1 MRALRQSCKQCARQR
16 GSGRRGSAKV
26 SRRAE
31 RTRPRFGL
39 RQGSGPQRGRPARC
53 ESRGQHERGA
63 RSEFP
68 TTGSWAEGRGRGRQ
82 QGGPIAQSLRPPR
95 SGSAIPAR
103 KNSTQT
109 GLGERPEASVF
120 WLFQLSFACGTP
132 CREVLRS
139 ASGPTLRDHSKQG
152 PCHARLRHFSPS
164 TAGNAD
170 PVGQFAPAP

>member
-63 RSEFP
+63 RGEFP
-68 TTGSWAEGRGRGRQ
+68 TTGSAIKGRGRGWQ
-82 QGGPIAQSLRPPR
+82 QGGPSAQSLRPPR
-95 SGSAIPAR
+95 SASAILAR
-103 KNSTQT
+103 RNSTQT
-109 GLGERPEASVF
+109 GPEERPEASVF
-120 WLFQLSFACGTP
+120 WLFQLSSACGTP
-132 CREVLRS
+132 CREVLRP